1 MLMYIIFLNR
11 TPEPN
16 ELIDLLYNVNKAF
29 GNNKKIK
36 VAKNG
41 DQFHKVSPSDTI
53 SNEIYDDLRDLYVL
67 KDIVSVSIDT

>member
-41 DQFHKVSPSDTI
+41 DQFHKVTPLFRL
-53 SNEIYDDLRDLYVL
+53 SNPLMARFKQIYSL
-67 KDIVSVSIDT
+67 KSVIAA

>member
-1 MLMYIIFLNR
+1 MYIIFLNR

-41 DQFHKVSPSDTI
+41 DQFHKVTPGRLELPTH
-53 SNEIYDDLRDLYVL
+53 
-67 KDIVSVSIDT
+67 